1 VTDLPDSS
9 TFAAL
14 FADRRVYAA
23 IAISMLAGS
32 VRGFSGFGSALIYVP
47 LISAV
52 YSPRTAAG
60 TFLLID
66 FATGLAI
73 VPTVWRQAN
82 WREVFP
88 LGASAVFA
96 AQFGTLIL
104 QYTDPTTLRWG
115 IVMVV
120 VVLLAVLMSGW
131 RYHGKPMLAVTILV
145 GLLAG
150 TLGGAVQIVGPPV
163 IMYWLGSTGTAAVV
177 RANLSSFFALFSS
190 ALVVTYVARGLLTA
204 DVIALA
210 CVLGPV
216 QILSLKSGTRLFH
229 LASPLTYRRAAY
241 VIVATSAL
249 VSMPILDK
257 LFR

>member
-1 VTDLPDSS
+1 VTFIPDASS
-9 TFAAL
+9 FAAL
-14 FADRRVYAA
+14 FADNRIFLA
-23 IAISMLAGS
+23 IGVSILAGS

-47 LISAV
+47 LISAL
-52 YSPRTAAG
+52 YDPRTAAG

-66 FATGLAI
+66 FATGLAV

-88 LGASAVFA
+88 LGIAAVFA

-104 QYTDPTTLRWG
+104 QYTDPVTLRWV
-115 IVMVV
+115 IVAVV
-120 VVLLAVLMSGW
+120 LVLLAALMSGW
-131 RYHGKPMLAVTILV
+131 RYHGKPMLIVTLLV

-163 IMYWLGSTGTAAVV
+163 IMYWLGSSGAPATV
-177 RANLSSFFALFSS
+177 RANLSCFFGLFAS
-190 ALVVTYVARGLLTA
+190 ALVVTFVARGLLPL
-204 DVIALA
+204 DVVALA

-229 LASPLTYRRAAY
+229 LATPQTYRRVAY
-241 VIVATSAL
+241 AIVAFSAL
-249 VSMPILDK
+249 VSMPILDRI
-257 LFR
+257 LR